1 MIATILSVHQG
12 DIQAAQALMKWCVRL
27 GGVEQFDLVI
37 CADAGTAFN
46 QVVELKAIA
55 EQAFKTATII
65 STEKANVGW
74 PTAANAQWT
83 RAAQWAKENNRAWLW
98 LEPDAI
104 PLKASWLQEIS
115 IVYDGSFVEIKG
127 ERHSM
132 KYLGHVYPHY
142 HSTLPERLMSGIA
155 VYPPTAIDEI
165 APLPMSPLAW
175 EMCSNAAKI
184 MVNQGVDTK
193 LIRHLFGEQRLPP
206 IFVEAK
212 AASSPVNA
220 FTLDWLPPE
229 CVLYHRDKTHS
240 LIRILTRKYFP
251 NDSLGTKIV
260 VVFPVCGKD
269 IAHAIHHAK
278 WLRSMN
284 RKWEHKAVIA
294 YDYSAHVLLLNE
306 LQRTLEPCFEGVEA
320 FHYPPPGVP
329 TYPQA
334 ANWAFQCVAHK
345 MSQQQSAWLWM
356 EADAIAL
363 TPDWLD
369 RLQSEYDSCGKAFMG
384 PVVQHLG
391 HLQGTSIY
399 PANAAQRLPRA
410 MTCVDGAFDMFSKED
425 IGDDRHDASHLMHH
439 CWSLVN
445 RMSHPVNG
453 GDMPVGIT
461 AHELAAWLP
470 RSSVFLHRVKD
481 FSVLNCLLTGQY
493 KHV

>member
-1 MIATILSVHQG
+1 MIATILSVHSG
-12 DIQAAQALMKWCVRL
+12 DIQAAKSLMAWIVRL
-27 GGVEQFDLVI
+27 GGVEQFDLII
-37 CADAGTAFN
+37 CADSGTPFN
-46 QVVELKAIA
+46 QVIELKTIA
-55 EQAFKTATII
+55 EKAFKTATII
-65 STEKANVGW
+65 STEKANKGW
-74 PTAANAQWT
+74 PTASNAQWT
-83 RAAQWAKENNRAWLW
+83 RAAKWAKENNRAWLW
-98 LEPDAI
+98 IEPDAI
-104 PLKASWLQEIS
+104 PLSPQWL
-115 IVYDGSFVEIKG
+115 IKIDSG
-127 ERHSM
+127 YEAMSR
-132 KYLGHVYPHY
+132 KYMGCIYECQQPY
-142 HSTLPERLMSGIA
+142 MPERIMSGIA
-155 VYPPTAIDEI
+155 VYPPMAIDEI
-165 APLPMSPLAW
+165 APLPLTPRAW
-175 EMCSNAAKI
+175 DIDAAPV
-184 MVNQGVDTK
+184 MAGNNGFHTN
-193 LIRHLFGEQRLPP
+193 LIKHLWGQQNLPP
-206 IFVEAK
+206 VFVEAK
-212 AASSPVNA
+212 DANSPINA

-229 CVLYHRDKTHS
+229 CVLFHRDKTHS
-240 LIRILTRKYFP
+240 IIRILTRKYFP

-269 IAHAIHHAK
+269 IGHAIHHAK

-284 RKWEHKAVIA
+284 RKWAHKAVIA

-306 LQRTLEPCFEGVEA
+306 LQRMLEPCFEGVEA

-345 MSQQQSAWLWM
+345 MNQQQSAWLWM

-363 TPDWLD
+363 TPDWLE

-453 GDMPVGIT
+453 GEMPVGIT
-461 AHELAAWLP
+461 SHELAAWLP

-481 FSVLNCLLTGQY
+481 FSVLNCLMTGQY
-493 KHV
+493 RH